1 MMEVILIK
9 MFLAHIIGDF
19 IAQPFAW
26 VKHKEKRKI
35 ASPYFYLHILIHALL
50 LLILMPQPG
59 HWWLIAIL
67 ALIHGVIDAAKL
79 FFQSADTRRQWFFA
93 DQLLHVISIL
103 AIWYLIA
110 KPVPDFSFLNDAGFL
125 MKALTIIFITFPAAV
140 IIRII
145 INKWNP
151 ELAESSKLPLPET
164 GNSLQ
169 SAGKYIGIIE
179 RLLVFTFTIVGHWEA
194 IGFLIAAKSV
204 FRFGDL
210 KEAKDLKLTEYVL
223 IGTLLSFG
231 IAIGA
236 ALLVLKI
243 H

>member
-1 MMEVILIK
+1 MDILLIK
-9 MFLAHIIGDF
+9 LFLGHIIGDF
-19 IAQPFAW
+19 ILQPDAW
-26 VKHKEKRKI
+26 VKDKEKRKLRSI
-35 ASPYFYLHILIHALL
+35 YLYLHILLHGVLLFILVPAVDYLWVIICIAVFHGIIDVLKLL
-50 LLILMPQPG
+50 L
-59 HWWLIAIL
+59 
-67 ALIHGVIDAAKL
+67 
-79 FFQSADTRRQWFFA
+79 QSDRNKRQWFFI
-93 DQLLHVISIL
+93 DQALHIVTIL
-103 AIWYLIA
+103 AVWY
-110 KPVPDFSFLNDAGFL
+110 VFTMPDINLRFLNNHDFL
-125 MKALTIIFITFPAAV
+125 FKALAVLFITFPSAV

-151 ELAESSKLPLPET
+151 EISAASNLPLPEN

-179 RLLVFTFTIVGHWEA
+179 RLLVFTFTLVGHWEA

-236 ALLVLKI
+236 ALLVLNQ
-243 H
+243 

>member
-1 MMEVILIK
+1 MEILLIK
-9 MFLAHIIGDF
+9 LLLGHVIGDF
-19 IAQPFAW
+19 ILQPDKW
-26 VKHKEKRKI
+26 IKDKEKNKLL
-35 ASPYFYLHILIHALL
+35 SPYFYLHVLIHGVLL
-50 LLILMPQPG
+50 LLLLSIWDYRWVIITITLV
-59 HWWLIAIL
+59 
-67 ALIHGVIDAAKL
+67 HGVIDALKL
-79 FFQSADTRRQWFFA
+79 IFQSDSNRRGWFFA
-93 DQLLHVISIL
+93 DQTLHIISIVVV
-103 AIWYLIA
+103 WYMYA
-110 KPVPDFSFLNDAGFL
+110 KPDIDLTYINSAGFL
-125 MKALTIIFITFPAAV
+125 LKTLAVLFITFPSAV

-151 ELAESSKLPLPET
+151 EISGSSSLPISQT

-231 IAIGA
+231 IAIAA
-236 ALLVLKI
+236 ALLVI
-243 H
+243 QIS

>member
-1 MMEVILIK
+1 DQAL
-9 MFLAHIIGDF
+9 HIISIVVVWYV
-19 IAQPFAW
+19 IAQPD
-26 VKHKEKRKI
+26 
-35 ASPYFYLHILIHALL
+35 
-50 LLILMPQPG
+50 
-59 HWWLIAIL
+59 
-67 ALIHGVIDAAKL
+67 IDL
-79 FFQSADTRRQWFFA
+79 TYINS
-93 DQLLHVISIL
+93 
-103 AIWYLIA
+103 
-110 KPVPDFSFLNDAGFL
+110 AGFL
-125 MKALTIIFITFPAAV
+125 LKTLAVLFITFPSAV

-151 ELAESSKLPLPET
+151 EISGSSTLPISQT

-231 IAIGA
+231 IAIAA
-236 ALLVLKI
+236 ALLVI
-243 H
+243 QIT

>member
-1 MMEVILIK
+1 MEILLIK
-9 MFLAHIIGDF
+9 LLLGHVIGDF
-19 IAQPFAW
+19 ILQPDKW
-26 VKHKEKRKI
+26 IKDKEKNKLL
-35 ASPYFYLHILIHALL
+35 SPYFYLHVLIHGVLLL
-50 LLILMPQPG
+50 LLISIWDYRWVIITITLV
-59 HWWLIAIL
+59 
-67 ALIHGVIDAAKL
+67 HGVIDALKL
-79 FFQSADTRRQWFFA
+79 IFQSDSNRRGWFFA
-93 DQLLHVISIL
+93 DQALHIISIVVV
-103 AIWYLIA
+103 WYVYT
-110 KPVPDFSFLNDAGFL
+110 KPDIDLTYINSAGFL
-125 MKALTIIFITFPAAV
+125 LKTLAVLFITFPSAV

-151 ELAESSKLPLPET
+151 EISGSSTLPISQT

-231 IAIGA
+231 IAIAA
-236 ALLVLKI
+236 ALLVI
-243 H
+243 QIS

>member
-1 MMEVILIK
+1 MEILLIK
-9 MFLAHIIGDF
+9 LFLGHIIGDF
-19 IAQPFAW
+19 ILQPDTW
-26 VKHKEKRKI
+26 IKDKEKRKLR
-35 ASPYFYLHILIHALL
+35 SPYLYLHVLIHGILL
-50 LLILMPQPG
+50 LMLLSI
-59 HWWLIAIL
+59 WDYRWVIISVT
-67 ALIHGVIDAAKL
+67 LIHGVIDAIKL
-79 FFQSADTRRQWFFA
+79 LFQSDSTRRGWFFA
-93 DQLLHVISIL
+93 DQALHVITIL
-103 AIWYLIA
+103 VVWGVFTKTDIDLRFI
-110 KPVPDFSFLNDAGFL
+110 NDKGFL
-125 MKALTIIFITFPAAV
+125 LKTLAVLFITFPSAV

-151 ELAESSKLPLPET
+151 EIAASGTLPLSQT
-164 GNSLQ
+164 GSSLQ

-179 RLLVFTFTIVGHWEA
+179 RLLVFTFTLVGHWEA

-236 ALLVLKI
+236 ALFVI
-243 H
+243 RIA

>member
-1 MMEVILIK
+1 MEILLIK
-9 MFLAHIIGDF
+9 LFLGHVIGDF
-19 IAQPFAW
+19 ILQPDKW
-26 VKHKEKRKI
+26 IKDKEKNKLL
-35 ASPYFYLHILIHALL
+35 SPYFYLHVLIHGVLL
-50 LLILMPQPG
+50 LLLLSI
-59 HWWLIAIL
+59 WDYRWVIITIT
-67 ALIHGVIDAAKL
+67 LIHGVIDALKL
-79 FFQSADTRRQWFFA
+79 IFQSDSNRRGWFFA
-93 DQLLHVISIL
+93 DQALHIISIVVV
-103 AIWYLIA
+103 WYVIA
-110 KPVPDFSFLNDAGFL
+110 QPDIDLTYINSAGFL
-125 MKALTIIFITFPAAV
+125 LKTLAVLFITFPSAV

-151 ELAESSKLPLPET
+151 EISGSSTLPISQT

-210 KEAKDLKLTEYVL
+210 KDAKDLKLTEYVL

-231 IAIGA
+231 IAIAA
-236 ALLVLKI
+236 ALLVI
-243 H
+243 QIT